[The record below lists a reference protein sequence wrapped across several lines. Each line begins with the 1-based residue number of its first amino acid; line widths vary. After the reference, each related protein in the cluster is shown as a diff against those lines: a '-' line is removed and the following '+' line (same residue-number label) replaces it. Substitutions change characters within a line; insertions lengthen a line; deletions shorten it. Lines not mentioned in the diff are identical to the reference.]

1 MPVTCRAVQ
10 PAPVP
15 WKPKP
20 PCRVCR
26 RLHCTDPSHAPK
38 PRQRGER
45 RLARP
50 EYNTSAQRKRRKQT
64 VDAWLAQHGHTLPN
78 GDVIARCPECKQ
90 MRARFIADHVTPF
103 VISGDEDGPLQ
114 VHCSVCSG
122 RQGARLSA
130 RRKRKLI

>member
-1 MPVTCRAVQ
+1 
-10 PAPVP
+10 VP
-15 WKPKP
+15 FKPKP

-50 EYNTSAQRKRRKQT
+50 EYNTSQERRRRKAA
-64 VDAWLAQHGHTLPN
+64 VDAFLAEHGHTLPN
-78 GDVIARCPECKQ
+78 GDVIARCPECGEV
-90 MRARFIADHVTPF
+90 RARFIADHVTS
-103 VISGDEDGPLQ
+103 IAEGGAEDGPLR
-114 VHCSVCSG
+114 VHCARCSG